1 MQVTVVENSREI
13 IGNPRFLGFYCTKN
27 CFLVQ
32 ERLLNSQQKCVI
44 LFSLYL
50 LICLFIYGCTFCC
63 SGVMKDST
71 SKLRF
76 YSAWQNMC
84 QIFTLLKWT
93 PCWRNKKKWSRQQYY
108 TPWNVTCLGR
118 TQIYSW
124 RNYNRVEPPS
134 SVERCSK
141 EGRQHTLAGKNEG
154 MFSSMFPSE
163 VTQQSALI
171 KSVVLLT
178 SHCLCHGTYLLN

>member
-1 MQVTVVENSREI
+1 
-13 IGNPRFLGFYCTKN
+13 
-27 CFLVQ
+27 
-32 ERLLNSQQKCVI
+32 
-44 LFSLYL
+44 
-50 LICLFIYGCTFCC
+50 
-63 SGVMKDST
+63 MKDST

-76 YSAWQNMC
+76 YSAWQNTC
-84 QIFTLLKWT
+84 QIFTQLKWT

-124 RNYNRVEPPS
+124 RNCNRVEPPS

-141 EGRQHTLAGKNEG
+141 EGRQHTLAGKIEG

-178 SHCLCHGTYLLN
+178 SHCLCHGTYLLNWCWHLYPISNHFRVRKIAYEKKALAEKWGRKWKGY